1 MKKIFT
7 IVLSLALM
15 VTTTGC
21 DDWLDIRP
29 ETEVNE
35 DDMFKD
41 EQGYMDALYGV
52 YVNLG
57 KSDLY
62 GGTLQTALDMTAQMY
77 NYYDIADCPYG
88 RFKTFEYENPQC
100 AAVADN
106 LWMRTYY
113 CIDLVNNI
121 LKFLDKPEA
130 AATCNNYRYLRGE
143 TLALRAY
150 LHFELVR
157 IFAPDVKY
165 KPDYVSIPYR
175 KVFSPDIDPQ
185 LKVADV
191 YARILEDLE
200 EAKDLL
206 KDDVI
211 RTNRPD
217 WLGVK
222 DEEVD
227 NDDVTEQNDKYYVTS
242 FLKNR
247 KYRMNYY
254 AVLGT
259 LARVYLTKGDTEKAY
274 ECAMEVI
281 KSGKFRTV
289 QKEHIQVS
297 GDNAKYRDI
306 LFTDEFIFGLYSNA
320 VDGFYKNNFDESY
333 GANKMMVSNLKRI
346 YGSNSRDA
354 RQTYWFKTVWGSSYL
369 LKHQADLTYAKEK
382 VRMITLPEMYYIAAE
397 AHPAEARDLLDQ
409 ILPSR
414 NIRSGLSDNAT
425 KDDVLKEILKEYR
438 KEYVGDGMFFHA
450 CKRLMKEPGLI
461 NSLGVNLPDED
472 RVLVWPLPQDE
483 IKYGDRE
490 SEIWQNK

>member
-15 VTTTGC
+15 VTATGC

-41 EQGYMDALYGV
+41 EQGFMDALYGV

-62 GGTLQTALDMTAQMY
+62 GGTLQTALDMTAQLY

-100 AAVADN
+100 ATIVDN
-106 LWMRTYY
+106 LWMRSYY

-121 LKFLDKPEA
+121 LKYLDKPESQGICA
-130 AATCNNYRYLRGE
+130 NYNYIRGE
-143 TLALRAY
+143 SLALRAY
-150 LHFELVR
+150 MHFELVR
-157 IFAPDVKY
+157 IFAPDVKD

-185 LKVADV
+185 LKVSDV
-191 YARILEDLE
+191 YARIIDDLE

-206 KDDVI
+206 KEDVI
-211 RTNRPD
+211 CTSHPD
-217 WLGVK
+217 WLGVQ
-222 DEEVD
+222 DEVKE
-227 NDDVTEQNDKYYVTS
+227 NDDVTEQNNKYYVTS

-259 LARVYLTKGDTEKAY
+259 LARVYLTMGDTEKAY
-274 ECAMEVI
+274 ECAMKVI
-281 KSGKFRTV
+281 MSGKFRPI
-289 QKEHIQVS
+289 QKENLQVS

-320 VDGFYKNNFDESY
+320 VDGFYKSHFDESY
-333 GANKMMVSNLKRI
+333 GPNKMMVSNLRTI
-346 YGSNSRDA
+346 YGSNSRDS
-354 RQTYWFKTVWGSSYL
+354 RQTYWYKTIWGSSYL
-369 LKHQADLTYAKEK
+369 LKHQADLAYSKEK

-397 AHPAEARDLLDQ
+397 AHPSEAFQLLEK

-414 NIRSGLSDNAT
+414 NIHSTLGDVPSRDE
-425 KDDVLKEILKEYR
+425 VLKEILKEYR
-438 KEYVGDGMFFHA
+438 KEYVGDGLFFHA
-450 CKRLMKEPGLI
+450 CKRLMNEPGLL
-461 NSLGVNLPDED
+461 NGLGVNIPNED